1 MLLTPTLLA
10 PFVLTALQ
18 VGPNPVTLP
27 PTDGHQELRERAPRA
42 EDQDAA
48 QDPASEWLAE
58 CLDLLAQD
66 ASRAHTMAQIQ
77 RLATVGPERVLANHC
92 LGLAASE
99 LGLWEDAISA
109 FEAARDETPDTEMRL
124 KARFGTMAGNAALA
138 TGDLPRAEAIL
149 RRAKSEAQSAA
160 SAPLQAIAA
169 TDLALVLVAMEQPED
184 ALAELDLATSLQPD
198 NAESWLLKATLLR
211 RLEQLD
217 EAQSAIERAGELAP
231 LEPMVGLEAGIIAL
245 FSGRED
251 AARASWQS
259 VVDLAPESPQA
270 LAAQN
275 YLAQFD
281 LPPPTSPAP
290 APAPPAEAQ

>member
-1 MLLTPTLLA
+1 MLLTHSLLA

-27 PTDGHQELRERAPRA
+27 PTDGHQELRERTPRA
-42 EDQDAA
+42 ADQEAA
-48 QDPASEWLAE
+48 QDPARDPASQWLVE

-99 LGLWEDAISA
+99 LALWEDAISA

-138 TGDLPRAEAIL
+138 AGDLPRAETIL
-149 RRAKSEAQSAA
+149 RRAKNDAQSAA

-169 TDLALVLVAMEQPED
+169 TDLARVLVAQEQAEG

-211 RLEQLD
+211 RMERLE
-217 EAQSAIERAGELAP
+217 EAQPAIERASEHAP
-231 LEPMVGLEAGIIAL
+231 SDPLIGLEAGIIAL
-245 FSGRED
+245 FSGREE

-259 VVDLAPESPQA
+259 VIDLQPEGPTAQI
-270 LAAQN
+270 AQN
-275 YLAQFD
+275 YLAQISA
-281 LPPPTSPAP
+281 PPPQDQP
-290 APAPPAEAQ
+290 